1 MIYLYIAILAAY
13 CILLILSLR
22 EDEKGPFRKMAA
34 YILRRQRSVQRALAG
49 GRRNWKRE
57 LYNRQLEEKFRIL
70 QPSVAVSKQVNDHYV
85 VQYSLI
91 FMVVFL
97 GNLLCLG
104 AWISAHSNPLL
115 INGNSIAR
123 NPNGEGEIPIELSAQ
138 IDGEETEIFDYLV
151 EERVYTE
158 QETEA
163 LYQQAVASLE
173 DAIRGENES
182 LEDVRNDLQLITALE
197 GYPFEISWES
207 SNYALVNVDG
217 TVDNRD
223 LTEGEIVTLTAHF
236 RYEEQ
241 IRDYQLYVKVNP
253 VIYTDKEL
261 LRKQMEELMGMQAEK
276 TKHEETMVLPENL
289 GEKRIIWQEIIE
301 DSSGYFLVLILITA
315 GVLYWGRSRDLDQKL
330 ERRKRELLMDYPE
343 IVNKLALYMGA
354 GMTIRNAFFK
364 MGEDY
369 KKQSDRRKR
378 YVYEEIVMVCYELQ
392 SGRSEAEAYD
402 HLGKRCQVQA
412 YMKLSA
418 LLSQNIRKG
427 SNDLLQMLRQEADNA
442 FAERKGLAKK
452 LGEEAGTKL
461 LLPMMMMLCIVMV
474 IIMIPAYFSF
484 M

>member
-1 MIYLYIAILAAY
+1 MIYLYIAIFAAY
-13 CILLILSLR
+13 CILLILSLK

-70 QPSVAVSKQVNDHYV
+70 QPSVAVSTQVNDHYMAL
-85 VQYSLI
+85 YSLI

-104 AWISAHSNPLL
+104 AWISAHCNPLL

-182 LEDVRNDLQLITALE
+182 LEDVRKDLQLITVLE

-223 LTEGEIVTLTAHF
+223 LTEGEIVTLIAHF

-241 IRDYQLYVKVNP
+241 TRDYQLYVKVNP

-474 IIMIPAYFSF
+474 VIMIPAYFSF

>member
-34 YILRRQRSVQRALAG
+34 YILRRKQSVQRALAG

-182 LEDVRNDLQLITALE
+182 LEDVRKDLQLITALE

-223 LTEGEIVTLTAHF
+223 LTEGEIVTLTVHF

-241 IRDYQLYVKVNP
+241 TRDYQLYVKVNP